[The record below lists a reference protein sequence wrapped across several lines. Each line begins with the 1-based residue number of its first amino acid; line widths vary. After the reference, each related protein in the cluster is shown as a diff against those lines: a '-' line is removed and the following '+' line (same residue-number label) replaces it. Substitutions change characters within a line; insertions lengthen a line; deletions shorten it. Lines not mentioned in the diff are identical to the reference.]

1 MAGKVTILLTD
12 DSLDKACVAFNVA
25 IGAAAAEKEVAIFFT
40 CWSLRVLRRPGAS
53 SGRGL
58 LARMMDHLTRGGAD
72 RLPLSRWDFLGL
84 GSWMMRRAMRRER
97 YDLVPEQIQTAKELG
112 VKFYVC
118 DKPAQLFGFRTED
131 LLPVVDG
138 VVGVPSMLLWTTS
151 SQTTLCF

>member
-25 IGAAAAEKEVAIFFT
+25 LGAAAAEKEVAIFFT
-40 CWSLRVLRRPGAS
+40 CWSLRVLRRAGRSA
-53 SGRGL
+53 GRGL
-58 LARMMDHLTRGGAD
+58 VPRMMDWTTRGGAA
-72 RLPLSRWDFLGL
+72 RLPLSRWNFFGL
-84 GSWMMRRAMRRER
+84 GAWMMRRAMRRGHL
-97 YDLVPEQIQTAKELG
+97 DLVPQQIATARELG

-118 DKPAQLFGFRTED
+118 DKPAQLFGLGLED

-138 VVGVPSMLLWTTS
+138 VVGVPSLLLWTTT